1 MCLTRSRSISLSGG
15 RLRAW
20 VTVQGDSFPS
30 RVGAS
35 LARAVEMEDMIAY
48 NLTEYEDKAVELG
61 LNEQKRLE
69 VRQRLARKRLEAPLF
84 DTARWVTSFEE
95 SLETIWQ
102 RHQDHLPPRDIFP
115 TDPGIMHSVRA
126 CDPHSRKKW
135 KEEKGDAFC
144 AERQVRLRGACA
156 CLLVL
161 LARCH
166 APETHCSAA
175 GR

>member
-1 MCLTRSRSISLSGG
+1 MVHLAVWWAAEIMGEC
-15 RLRAW
+15 
-20 VTVQGDSFPS
+20 VQGDSFPS

-115 TDPGIMHSVRA
+115 TDPGVMHSVRA
-126 CDPHSRKKW
+126 CDPQS
-135 KEEKGDAFC
+135 D
-144 AERQVRLRGACA
+144 
-156 CLLVL
+156 
-161 LARCH
+161 RCVCVAH
-166 APETHCSAA
+166 AHFLWCSSLDGNAPETRLRLVAKSRCV
-175 GR
+175 RTR